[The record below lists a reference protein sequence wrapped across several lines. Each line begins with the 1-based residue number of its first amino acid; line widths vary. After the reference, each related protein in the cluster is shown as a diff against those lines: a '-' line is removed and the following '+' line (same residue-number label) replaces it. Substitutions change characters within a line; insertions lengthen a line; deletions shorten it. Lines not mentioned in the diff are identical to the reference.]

1 MHYGVRGCCD
11 RGMTGCLFFAGFLFS
26 SGKYQAPNQGGSSP
40 GPYWDRAPT
49 TIGGFTVNTK
59 KWPHMD
65 NLLLAIFNFHYENMR
80 RQNKGLSNVNLW
92 LSSSWLVLSF
102 LALSLPPSVPDMAC
116 SQPLPFPT
124 AHPHPAHYS
133 PGVTLHPTR
142 LKSLIKSTSPES
154 PPASDECGGPEN
166 GSALRER
173 RQLSG
178 AACTLCGAGPNHRK
192 T

>member
-1 MHYGVRGCCD
+1 MGKEGAVTEEWQAAC
-11 RGMTGCLFFAGFLFS
+11 FLQDFCS
-26 SGKYQAPNQGGSSP
+26 VLASIRHQTKVAPALE
-40 GPYWDRAPT
+40 PYWDQVPIS
-49 TIGGFTVNTK
+49 IGGFTVNTK

-102 LALSLPPSVPDMAC
+102 LALSLPPSVPDMAR

-133 PGVTLHPTR
+133 PGVTLHSTR

-154 PPASDECGGPEN
+154 SPASDECGGP
-166 GSALRER
+166 G
-173 RQLSG
+173 
-178 AACTLCGAGPNHRK
+178 
-192 T
+192 